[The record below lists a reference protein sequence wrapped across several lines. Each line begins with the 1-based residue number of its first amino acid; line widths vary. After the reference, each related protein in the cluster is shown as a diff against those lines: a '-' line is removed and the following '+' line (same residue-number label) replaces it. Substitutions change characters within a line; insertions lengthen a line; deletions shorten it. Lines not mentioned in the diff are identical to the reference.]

1 MNSLEVCKLTVGY
14 PHTPTPAI
22 HDVSFSLEPGS
33 LCALVG
39 ANGAGKSTLLK
50 ALMGMLRPQA
60 GSISFAGL
68 ESNQARKQGL
78 VGYVAQRDAMA
89 EDLPLRVSDV
99 VMMGRYGNIGLFSR
113 PSKEDK
119 QAVDLALERVGMSE
133 FVNRPISALSGGQA
147 KRVFVAR
154 GLAQHAQFMLLDE
167 PFAGVDKTSEAALVS
182 LIQDMAHQGVTVLCA
197 VHDLHMVTESFD
209 QVILLN
215 RTLIYHGS
223 STEAMQPV
231 YVAQA
236 FDVDESKAQKLVI

>member
-1 MNSLEVCKLTVGY
+1 MNTLKVSGLTVSY

-22 HDVSFSLEPGS
+22 SNVSFVLEPGS

-60 GSISFAGL
+60 GSIRFAGL
-68 ESNQARKQGL
+68 DSSQARKQGL

-99 VMMGRYGNIGLFSR
+99 VMMGRYGTLGLFAR
-113 PSKEDK
+113 PSKADK
-119 QAVDLALERVGMSE
+119 MAVDLALERVGMSE

-154 GLAQHAQFMLLDE
+154 GLAQQAQFMLLDE
-167 PFAGVDKTSEAALVS
+167 PFAGVDKTSEAALIS

-215 RTLIYHGS
+215 RTLVYHGS
-223 STEAMQPV
+223 SCEAMQPAR
-231 YVAQA
+231 VAQA
-236 FDVDESKAQKLVI
+236 FDVDESKAQKLVM